1 MINLLI
7 SPGMPFAALALAGA
21 LLAALGLM
29 RMEQAR
35 LAWIGVR
42 ALPTSW
48 GMAGRFALGQA
59 AAVPLTGLLLLVAF
73 AGGAQGSGQKLLL
86 FAALALYLYAGVV
99 IPRRPLVAAQQER
112 RKLRM
117 LTPGFVSYVRVAL
130 AGFDPPAILLER
142 YCARPA
148 KRLLLMQRLV
158 GEALALMNERRVR
171 PFEALRLVA
180 RARGCQELTDVAEA
194 LAQAEREGSDVQQ
207 VLAAH
212 AATLEALLKDEFTR
226 MLKRRTL
233 YLLGLVAM
241 SLVVGILGNLLFVMT
256 GGGSVFGQ
264 LGG

>member
-1 MINLLI
+1 MIDLLI
-7 SPGMPFAALALAGA
+7 SPGAPFAALALAGV
-21 LLAALGLM
+21 LLATLGLM

-35 LAWIGVR
+35 LAWVGVR
-42 ALPTSW
+42 ALPTRW

-59 AAVPLTGLLLLVAF
+59 AAVPLAGLLLLAF
-73 AGGAQGSGQKLLL
+73 AGGAAGDIRTLLL
-86 FAALALYLYAGVV
+86 VAALAIYMYAGVIV
-99 IPRRPLVAAQQER
+99 PRKPMVAAQKER
-112 RKLRM
+112 KKLRL

-130 AGFDPPAILLER
+130 AGYDSPAMLLER

-148 KRLLLMQRLV
+148 RRLLPMQQLVAESLTLMH
-158 GEALALMNERRVR
+158 ERRLR

-180 RARGCQELTDVAEA
+180 RARGCVELTDVAEA

-212 AATLEALLKDEFTR
+212 EATLEALLRGEFTR

-233 YLLGLVAM
+233 YLLGLVAI

-256 GGGSVFGQ
+256 GGGSAFAH